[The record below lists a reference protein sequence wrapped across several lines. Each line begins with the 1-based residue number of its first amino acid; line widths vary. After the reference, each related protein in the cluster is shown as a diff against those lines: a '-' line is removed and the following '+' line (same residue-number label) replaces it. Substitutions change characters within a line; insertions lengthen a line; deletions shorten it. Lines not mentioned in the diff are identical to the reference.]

1 MKNPVDGFFRLSL
14 VFVGGFPS
22 FVRIGTNRAVP
33 VGRLFR
39 GRGLGPPG
47 FFVYRPAACN
57 YNWPEMPCNS
67 FDRCRGIFPAAAQP
81 NLADSW
87 PWPVPGAARAVHC

>member
-22 FVRIGTNRAVP
+22 FVRVGTNRAVP

-39 GRGLGPPG
+39 GRGRGPPG

-57 YNWPEMPCNS
+57 YNWPEMPRNS
-67 FDRCRGIFPAAAQP
+67 FDRCRGIFPAAAWP
-81 NLADSW
+81 NLADS
-87 PWPVPGAARAVHC
+87 